1 MQRKNQIRKLEGDIQ
16 IIFVLKIY
24 IYMGNQN
31 IGNRSN
37 KIEFQAISGEI
48 LAQLLNEDDFSI
60 FWVKMTP

>member
-1 MQRKNQIRKLEGDIQ
+1 
-16 IIFVLKIY
+16 
-24 IYMGNQN
+24 MGNQN

-37 KIEFQAISGEI
+37 KIEFQAISWEI